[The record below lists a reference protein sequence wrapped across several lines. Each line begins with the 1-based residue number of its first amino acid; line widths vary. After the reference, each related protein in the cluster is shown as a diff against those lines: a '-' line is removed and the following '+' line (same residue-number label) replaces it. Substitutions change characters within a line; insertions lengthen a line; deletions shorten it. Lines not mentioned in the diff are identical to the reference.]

1 MATTV
6 IMPKLGNSVESTI
19 IVAWKKAVGDT
30 VAEDDI
36 LCEVET
42 DKAVMEV
49 PSTVSGT
56 LLAILHEANEEV
68 PVLANIAVIGAPG
81 DDISQWTA
89 SAAPSPRAPADS
101 VPAAPAQPVAGAAAA
116 TLPAAA
122 GDDAGAMQERFG
134 EGGLSDTAVAH
145 QGHVADRRRRSLV
158 HLDLLRWSGP

>member
-56 LLAILHEANEEV
+56 LLAILHEANDEV
-68 PVLANIAVIGAPG
+68 PVLANIAVIAAPKSSAFIAG
-81 DDISQWTA
+81 TIAFSAVSRAANNATSSGA
-89 SAAPSPRAPADS
+89 SANFTSAP
-101 VPAAPAQPVAGAAAA
+101 
-116 TLPAAA
+116 
-122 GDDAGAMQERFG
+122 
-134 EGGLSDTAVAH
+134 
-145 QGHVADRRRRSLV
+145 
-158 HLDLLRWSGP
+158 